1 MLIAKT
7 IVYQTITSF
16 IGEYTTER
24 RTMNELQ
31 TSNMKTPIEIA
42 LGIDENGMTTAR
54 ALYDFLELAQGQ
66 FSRWAKT
73 NITENEFATEN
84 EDWVR
89 FDIDVETPTG
99 GRVKRDDYR
108 LSAHFAKKLSM
119 KGSGEKAEQARE
131 YFTRVEEKAKEIV
144 INRSQLSPQMQMVMS
159 LAESMARQELEQKKQ
174 AEQVQKLESTVTNM
188 KEIFTEPIGDWKADI
203 NAKVR
208 NISAK
213 SGIDYQTLYNQ
224 MYGELENEAHCV
236 LARLQGNK
244 IKRMEDAGN
253 TKTAIK
259 EGTTKIAVIFDNVRL
274 RVIFENIVRRY
285 AMRYCV

>member
-1 MLIAKT
+1 
-7 IVYQTITSF
+7 
-16 IGEYTTER
+16 
-24 RTMNELQ
+24 MNELQ

-42 LGIDENGMTTAR
+42 LGVDENGMTTAR
-54 ALYDFLELAQGQ
+54 ALYEFLSGEKSHFA
-66 FSRWAKT
+66 RWAKT
-73 NITENEFATEN
+73 NIEENEFYEENKDWWGFATMANGN
-84 EDWVR
+84 EC
-89 FDIDVETPTG
+89 
-99 GRVKRDDYR
+99 KDYR
-108 LSAHFAKKLSM
+108 LTTDFAKHLSM
-119 KGSGEKAEQARE
+119 ESHSARGKE
-131 YFTRVEEKAKEIV
+131 ARQYFVTVENKAKEMV

-236 LARLQGNK
+236 LARLQSNK

-259 EGTTKIAVIFDNVRL
+259 EGTTKIAVIFENARL

-285 AMRYCV
+285 AMRYCT

>member
-1 MLIAKT
+1 
-7 IVYQTITSF
+7 
-16 IGEYTTER
+16 
-24 RTMNELQ
+24 MNELQ

-42 LGIDENGMTTAR
+42 LGVDENGMTTAR
-54 ALYDFLELAQGQ
+54 ALYEFLSGEKSHFA
-66 FSRWAKT
+66 RWAKT
-73 NITENEFATEN
+73 NIEENEFYEENKDWWGFATMANGN
-84 EDWVR
+84 EC
-89 FDIDVETPTG
+89 
-99 GRVKRDDYR
+99 KDYR
-108 LSAHFAKKLSM
+108 LTTDFAKHLSM
-119 KGSGEKAEQARE
+119 ESHSARGKE
-131 YFTRVEEKAKEIV
+131 ARQYFITIEDRAKQEV

-208 NISAK
+208 KISTK

-259 EGTTKIAVIFDNVRL
+259 EGTTKIAVIFDNTRL

-285 AMRYCV
+285 AMRYCA

>member
-1 MLIAKT
+1 
-7 IVYQTITSF
+7 
-16 IGEYTTER
+16 
-24 RTMNELQ
+24 MNELQ

-42 LGIDENGMTTAR
+42 LGVDENGMTTAR
-54 ALYDFLELAQGQ
+54 ALYEFLSGEKSHFA
-66 FSRWAKT
+66 RWAKT
-73 NITENEFATEN
+73 NIEENEFYEENKDWWGFATMANGN
-84 EDWVR
+84 EC
-89 FDIDVETPTG
+89 
-99 GRVKRDDYR
+99 KDYR
-108 LSAHFAKKLSM
+108 LTTDFAKHLSM
-119 KGSGEKAEQARE
+119 ESHSARGKEARQYFITIEDREKQE
-131 YFTRVEEKAKEIV
+131 V

-236 LARLQGNK
+236 LARLQSNK

-259 EGTTKIAVIFDNVRL
+259 EGTTKIAVIFDNTRL

>member
-1 MLIAKT
+1 MLIAKSG
-7 IVYQTITSF
+7 VYQIITSF

-188 KEIFTEPIGDWKADI
+188 KEIFTEPIGDWKSEI
-203 NAKVR
+203 NARVR
-208 NISAK
+208 EISVK

>member
-1 MLIAKT
+1 
-7 IVYQTITSF
+7 
-16 IGEYTTER
+16 
-24 RTMNELQ
+24 MNELQ

-42 LGIDENGMTTAR
+42 LGVDENGMTTAR
-54 ALYDFLELAQGQ
+54 ALYEFLSGEKSHFA
-66 FSRWAKT
+66 RWAKT
-73 NITENEFATEN
+73 NIEENEFYEENKDWWGFATMANGN
-84 EDWVR
+84 EC
-89 FDIDVETPTG
+89 
-99 GRVKRDDYR
+99 KDYR
-108 LSAHFAKKLSM
+108 LTTDFAKHLSM
-119 KGSGEKAEQARE
+119 ESHSARGKE
-131 YFTRVEEKAKEIV
+131 ARQYFITIEDRTKQEV
-144 INRSQLSPQMQMVMS
+144 INRSQLSPQMQMVMQM
-159 LAESMARQELEQKKQ
+159 AESMARQELEQKKQ

-236 LARLQGNK
+236 LSRLQSNK

-274 RVIFENIVRRY
+274 IVIFENIVRRY

>member
-1 MLIAKT
+1 
-7 IVYQTITSF
+7 
-16 IGEYTTER
+16 
-24 RTMNELQ
+24 MNELQ

-42 LGIDENGMTTAR
+42 LGVDENGMTTAKK
-54 ALYDFLELAQGQ
+54 LYEFLELDSRNY
-66 FSRWAKT
+66 SRWCKT
-73 NITENEFATEN
+73 NIVENEFADEN
-84 EDWVR
+84 VDYWAFVINEEW
-89 FDIDVETPTG
+89 G
-99 GRVKRDDYR
+99 GQATTDYK
-108 LSAHFAKKLSM
+108 LTAHFAKKLSM
-119 KGSGEKAEQARE
+119 KGNGERAEQARQ
-131 YFTRVEEKAKEIV
+131 YFITIEDRAKQEV
-144 INRSQLSPQMQMVMS
+144 INRSQLSPQMQMVMQM
-159 LAESMARQELEQKKQ
+159 AESMARQELEQKRQSEKVNRI
-174 AEQVQKLESTVTNM
+174 EQTVSNM

-253 TKTAIK
+253 TKTAIR
-259 EGTTKIAVIFDNVRL
+259 EGTTKIAVIFDNARL

>member
-1 MLIAKT
+1 
-7 IVYQTITSF
+7 
-16 IGEYTTER
+16 
-24 RTMNELQ
+24 MNELQ

-42 LGIDENGMTTAR
+42 LGVDENGITTAR
-54 ALYDFLELAQGQ
+54 ALYEFLSGEKSHFA
-66 FSRWAKT
+66 RWAKT
-73 NITENEFATEN
+73 NIEENEFYEEKKDWWGFATMANGN
-84 EDWVR
+84 EC
-89 FDIDVETPTG
+89 
-99 GRVKRDDYR
+99 KDYR
-108 LSAHFAKKLSM
+108 LTTDFAKHLSM
-119 KGSGEKAEQARE
+119 ESHSARGKE
-131 YFTRVEEKAKEIV
+131 ARQYFVTVENKAKEMV

-285 AMRYCV
+285 AMRYCA

>member
-1 MLIAKT
+1 
-7 IVYQTITSF
+7 
-16 IGEYTTER
+16 
-24 RTMNELQ
+24 MNELETKVMQ
-31 TSNMKTPIEIA
+31 TPIEIA

-73 NITENEFATEN
+73 NIEQNEFYEEN
-84 EDWVR
+84 KDWWG
-89 FDIDVETPTG
+89 FDIVSNG
-99 GRVKRDDYR
+99 NNCRDYR
-108 LSAHFAKKLSM
+108 LTTDFAKHLSM
-119 KGSGEKAEQARE
+119 ESHSARGKE
-131 YFTRVEEKAKEIV
+131 ARQYFVTVENKAKEMV

-159 LAESMARQELEQKKQ
+159 LAESMARQELEQKRQ
-174 AEQVQKLESTVTNM
+174 AEQVQKLESTVINM

-208 NISAK
+208 KISTK

-236 LARLQGNK
+236 LARLQSNK

-259 EGTTKIAVIFDNVRL
+259 EGTTKIAVIFDNARL

-285 AMRYCV
+285 AMRYCA

>member
-1 MLIAKT
+1 
-7 IVYQTITSF
+7 
-16 IGEYTTER
+16 
-24 RTMNELQ
+24 MNELQ

-42 LGIDENGMTTAR
+42 LGIDENGMTTAK
-54 ALYDFLELAQGQ
+54 ALYEFLSGEKSHFA
-66 FSRWAKT
+66 RWAKT
-73 NITENEFATEN
+73 NIEENEFYEENKDWWGFATMANGN
-84 EDWVR
+84 EC
-89 FDIDVETPTG
+89 
-99 GRVKRDDYR
+99 KDYR
-108 LSAHFAKKLSM
+108 LTTDFAKHLSM
-119 KGSGEKAEQARE
+119 ESHSARGKE
-131 YFTRVEEKAKEIV
+131 ARQYFVTVENKAKEMV

-236 LARLQGNK
+236 LARLQSNK

-259 EGTTKIAVIFDNVRL
+259 EGTTKIAVIFDNARL

-285 AMRYCV
+285 AMRYCA

>member
-1 MLIAKT
+1 
-7 IVYQTITSF
+7 
-16 IGEYTTER
+16 
-24 RTMNELQ
+24 MNELQ

-42 LGIDENGMTTAR
+42 LGVDENGMTTAR
-54 ALYDFLELAQGQ
+54 ALYEFLSGEKSHFA
-66 FSRWAKT
+66 RWAKT
-73 NITENEFATEN
+73 NIEENEFYEENKDWWGFATMANGN
-84 EDWVR
+84 EC
-89 FDIDVETPTG
+89 
-99 GRVKRDDYR
+99 KDYR
-108 LSAHFAKKLSM
+108 LTTDFAKHLSM
-119 KGSGEKAEQARE
+119 ESHSARGKE
-131 YFTRVEEKAKEIV
+131 ARQYFITIEDRAKQEV
-144 INRSQLSPQMQMVMS
+144 INRSQLSPQMQMVMQM
-159 LAESMARQELEQKKQ
+159 AESMARQELEQKRQ

-236 LARLQGNK
+236 LARLQSNK

-259 EGTTKIAVIFDNVRL
+259 EGTTKIAVIFDNARL

-285 AMRYCV
+285 AMRYCA

>member
-1 MLIAKT
+1 
-7 IVYQTITSF
+7 
-16 IGEYTTER
+16 
-24 RTMNELQ
+24 MNELQ

-42 LGIDENGMTTAR
+42 LGVDENGMTTAR
-54 ALYDFLELAQGQ
+54 ALYEFLELAQGQ
-66 FSRWAKT
+66 FARWAKA
-73 NITENEFATEN
+73 NIEANEFYEEN
-84 EDWVR
+84 KDWWG
-89 FDIDVETPTG
+89 FDIVSNG
-99 GRVKRDDYR
+99 NNCKDYR
-108 LSAHFAKKLSM
+108 LTTDFAKHLSM
-119 KGSGEKAEQARE
+119 ESHSARGKE
-131 YFTRVEEKAKEIV
+131 ARQYFITIEDRAKQEV

-174 AEQVQKLESTVTNM
+174 AEQVQKLENTVTNM

-253 TKTAIK
+253 TKTAIR
-259 EGTTKIAVIFDNVRL
+259 EGTTKIAVIFDNARL

>member
-1 MLIAKT
+1 MSEL
-7 IVYQTITSF
+7 
-16 IGEYTTER
+16 ETTV
-24 RTMNELQ
+24 LQ
-31 TSNMKTPIEIA
+31 TPIEIA

-54 ALYDFLELAQGQ
+54 KLYEFLELAQGQ
-66 FSRWAKT
+66 FSRWAKA
-73 NITENEFATEN
+73 NITDNEFATEN
-84 EDWVR
+84 EDWWG
-89 FDIDVETPTG
+89 FDIDVEG
-99 GRVKRDDYR
+99 NIVKDYR
-108 LSAHFAKKLSM
+108 LTAHFSKKLSC
-119 KGSGEKAEQARE
+119 KGNGEKAEQARE
-131 YFTRVEEKAKEIV
+131 YFTRVEEKAKEMA

-259 EGTTKIAVIFDNVRL
+259 EGTTKIAVIFDNARL

-285 AMRYCV
+285 AMRYCT

>member
-1 MLIAKT
+1 
-7 IVYQTITSF
+7 
-16 IGEYTTER
+16 
-24 RTMNELQ
+24 MNELQ

-42 LGIDENGMTTAR
+42 LGVDENGMTTAR
-54 ALYDFLELAQGQ
+54 ALYEFLSGEKSHFA
-66 FSRWAKT
+66 RWAKT
-73 NITENEFATEN
+73 NIEENEFYEENKDWWGFATMANGN
-84 EDWVR
+84 EC
-89 FDIDVETPTG
+89 
-99 GRVKRDDYR
+99 KDYR
-108 LSAHFAKKLSM
+108 LTTDFAKHLSM
-119 KGSGEKAEQARE
+119 ESHSARGKE
-131 YFTRVEEKAKEIV
+131 ARQYFITIEDRTKQEV
-144 INRSQLSPQMQMVMS
+144 INRSQLSPQMQMVMQM
-159 LAESMARQELEQKKQ
+159 AESMARQELEQKKQ

-203 NAKVR
+203 NANVR

-236 LARLQGNK
+236 LSRLQSNK

>member
-1 MLIAKT
+1 
-7 IVYQTITSF
+7 
-16 IGEYTTER
+16 
-24 RTMNELQ
+24 MNELQ

-42 LGIDENGMTTAR
+42 LGVDENGMTTAR
-54 ALYDFLELAQGQ
+54 ALYEFLSGEKSH
-66 FSRWAKT
+66 FSRWAEK
-73 NITENEFATEN
+73 NIENNEFFEEN
-84 EDWVR
+84 KDWWGFAIVAN
-89 FDIDVETPTG
+89 G
-99 GRVKRDDYR
+99 NNCKDYR
-108 LSAHFAKKLSM
+108 LTTDFAKHLSM
-119 KGSGEKAEQARE
+119 ESHSARGKE
-131 YFTRVEEKAKEIV
+131 ARQYFITIEDRAKQEV
-144 INRSQLSPQMQMVMS
+144 INRSQLSPQMQMVMQM
-159 LAESMARQELEQKKQ
+159 AESMARQELEQKRQ
-174 AEQVQKLESTVTNM
+174 AEKVNRIEQTVSNM

-253 TKTAIK
+253 TKTAIR
-259 EGTTKIAVIFDNVRL
+259 EGTTKIAVIFDNARL

>member
-1 MLIAKT
+1 
-7 IVYQTITSF
+7 
-16 IGEYTTER
+16 
-24 RTMNELQ
+24 MNELQ

-42 LGIDENGMTTAR
+42 LGVDENGMTTAR
-54 ALYDFLELAQGQ
+54 ALYEFLSGEKSHFA
-66 FSRWAKT
+66 RWAKT
-73 NITENEFATEN
+73 NIEENEFYEENKDWWGFATMANGN
-84 EDWVR
+84 EC
-89 FDIDVETPTG
+89 
-99 GRVKRDDYR
+99 KDYR
-108 LSAHFAKKLSM
+108 LTTDFAKHLSM
-119 KGSGEKAEQARE
+119 ESHSARGKE
-131 YFTRVEEKAKEIV
+131 ARQYFITIEDRAKQEV

-208 NISAK
+208 NISVK

-236 LARLQGNK
+236 LARLQSNK

-259 EGTTKIAVIFDNVRL
+259 EGTTKIAVIFDNARL

>member
-1 MLIAKT
+1 
-7 IVYQTITSF
+7 
-16 IGEYTTER
+16 
-24 RTMNELQ
+24 MNELQ

-42 LGIDENGMTTAR
+42 LGVDENGMTTAR
-54 ALYDFLELAQGQ
+54 ALYEFLSGEKSH
-66 FSRWAKT
+66 FSRWAEK
-73 NITENEFATEN
+73 NIENNEFFEEN
-84 EDWVR
+84 KDWWGFAIVAN
-89 FDIDVETPTG
+89 G
-99 GRVKRDDYR
+99 NNCKDYR
-108 LSAHFAKKLSM
+108 LTTDFAKHLSM
-119 KGSGEKAEQARE
+119 ESHSARGKE
-131 YFTRVEEKAKEIV
+131 ARQYFITIEDRAKQEV
-144 INRSQLSPQMQMVMS
+144 INRSQLSPQMQMVMQM
-159 LAESMARQELEQKKQ
+159 AESMARQELEQKRQSEKVNRI
-174 AEQVQKLESTVTNM
+174 EQTVSNM

-236 LARLQGNK
+236 LARLQSNK

-253 TKTAIK
+253 TKTAIR
-259 EGTTKIAVIFDNVRL
+259 EGTTKIAVIFDNARL